1 MEIPQ
6 IWDAAIRRA
15 LLGIKI
21 LHFACYSLYI
31 YVARDGEKC
40 HFIQSGKS
48 NIVVI
53 FHTRMEPECSLGCG
67 VAQLKD
73 IIGLKRVSISVHF
86 AGEKEPFKKSELLK
100 LKMRK
105 IIFVSGRRDHTR
117 LTRGRGHINR
127 RSSANCCVTRP
138 RDTSHHRRPRD
149 T

>member
-1 MEIPQ
+1 MHGVV
-6 IWDAAIRRA
+6 AAFNKEKA
-15 LLGIKI
+15 LVGAFSVIANLWMDLRFK
-21 LHFACYSLYI
+21 LY
-31 YVARDGEKC
+31 YVARDREKC

-53 FHTRMEPECSLGCG
+53 FHTRMEPECSLGSE

-105 IIFVSGRRDHTR
+105 IIFVSGRRDHSHTR
-117 LTRGRGHINR
+117 LTRGPI
-127 RSSANCCVTRP
+127 TRA
-138 RDTSHHRRPRD
+138 
-149 T
+149 

>member
-53 FHTRMEPECSLGCG
+53 FHTRMEPECSLGSG

-105 IIFVSGRRDHTR
+105 IIFVSGRRDH
-117 LTRGRGHINR
+117 GPH
-127 RSSANCCVTRP
+127 SADTRP
-138 RDTSHHRRPRD
+138 HYPAVISQLLCDAAT
-149 T
+149 

>member
-6 IWDAAIRRA
+6 IWDAAIRPPCFAGDKNITFCLLFA
-15 LLGIKI
+15 LYLCSEGP
-21 LHFACYSLYI
+21 
-31 YVARDGEKC
+31 GEEC

-53 FHTRMEPECSLGCG
+53 FHTRMEPECSLGSE

-105 IIFVSGRRDHTR
+105 IIFVSGRRDH
-117 LTRGRGHINR
+117 GPH
-127 RSSANCCVTRP
+127 SADTRP
-138 RDTSHHRRPRD
+138 NYPAVISQLLCDVAT
-149 T
+149 